1 MTVDMLAA
9 TFFWPE
15 GTSLQV
21 REDIEPDGES
31 ESRSADQAADPS
43 AGTQGETFW
52 AAVLRQTGWRLP
64 SRAT

>member
-31 ESRSADQAADPS
+31 ESRSGGS
-43 AGTQGETFW
+43 GRRSVSRNAG
-52 AAVLRQTGWRLP
+52 
-64 SRAT
+64 